1 MSGMIDLERVRRE
14 TGVTQD
20 RVYVNNARMS
30 PSPRPVLEAVQA
42 IQERAWREG
51 WMGLDQPGIMA
62 GARAA
67 VADLIGARG
76 AEIAITQSAS
86 YSINLIANGLD
97 WRAGENIVI
106 TELAYRSVAMSLLR
120 ASKERGLEVRVVP
133 APDLLLRPEEFQRYL
148 DHRTRLVVAT
158 MQPMFCG
165 VPQPVAEIGR
175 VVREHSDALYCINAT
190 QAVGQR
196 PIDVRAFDCDFLF
209 GTARK
214 WLRGPRGVGF
224 LYVREQLIPQLRPTN
239 LGYPASLWTGPQS
252 YQIVESIDRLHLGDY
267 PYPSLVELT
276 EAVRYAMNVGVEQIY
291 QRNQHLGKAARLA
304 LREVP
309 GLELYDLT
317 HGVMGTVPVN
327 VRGVPAE
334 AAVAKL
340 EQRGIIAC
348 VAYEEN
354 ALLGLRKIGQRELI
368 RISLHY
374 YNTEAEIERLAT
386 ALGEIAIEGGR

>member
-1 MSGMIDLERVRRE
+1 MSAMIDLERVRLD

-20 RVYVNNARMS
+20 KIYVNNARMS
-30 PSPRPVLEAVQA
+30 PLPRPVLDAVQT

-62 GARAA
+62 GARTA
-67 VADLIGARG
+67 VADLIGASA

-86 YSINLIANGLD
+86 YSINLIANGID
-97 WRAGENIVI
+97 WQAGENIVI

-120 ASKERGLEVRVVP
+120 AAKERGLEVRVVP
-133 APDLLLRPEEFQRYL
+133 APDLLLRPEDFANYL
-148 DHRTRLVVAT
+148 DKRTRLVVAT

-175 VVREHSDALYCINAT
+175 VVREHSNALYCINAT

-196 PIDVRAFDCDFLF
+196 PIDVQAFDCDFLF

-214 WLRGPRGVGF
+214 WLRGPRGIGF
-224 LYVREQLIPQLRPTN
+224 LYVREKLIPQLRPTYM
-239 LGYPASLWTGPQS
+239 GYPASLWTGPQT
-252 YQIVESIDRLHLGDY
+252 YRVVDTIDRLHLGDY

-276 EAVRYAMNVGVEQIY
+276 GAIRYAMDVGVEQIY
-291 QRNQHLGKAARLA
+291 QRNQQLGKAARLA
-304 LREVP
+304 LKEVR
-309 GLELYDLT
+309 GLELYDLA

-327 VRGVPAE
+327 VRGVAAE
-334 AAVAKL
+334 TVVAKL
-340 EQRGIIAC
+340 DQRGIIAC

-354 ALLGLRKIGQRELI
+354 ALLGLRKIGQPELI

-374 YNTEAEIERLAT
+374 YNTEAEIEQLAK
-386 ALGEIAIEGGR
+386 ALGEIAIEASR

>member
-1 MSGMIDLERVRRE
+1 MSGMINLEQVRLE

-30 PSPRPVLEAVQA
+30 PPPRPVLEAVHA

-97 WRAGENIVI
+97 WQPGENILI

-120 ASKERGLEVRVVP
+120 AAKERGLEVRVVP

-148 DHRTRLVVAT
+148 DNRTRLVVAT

-175 VVREHSDALYCINAT
+175 VVREHSNALYCINAT
-190 QAVGQR
+190 QAVGQC
-196 PIDVRAFDCDFLF
+196 PIDVRTFDCDLLF

-224 LYVREQLIPQLRPTN
+224 LYVREPLIPQLRPTYM
-239 LGYPASLWTGPQS
+239 GYPASLWTGRQR
-252 YQIVESIDRLHLGDY
+252 YQVVESIDRLHLGDY

-276 EAVRYAMNVGVEQIY
+276 AAVRYATTVGVEQIC
-291 QRNQHLGKAARLA
+291 QRNQHLGRTARLA

-334 AAVAKL
+334 DAVAKL

-354 ALLGLRKIGQRELI
+354 ALLGLRKIGQRDLV

-374 YNTEAEIERLAT
+374 YNTEAEIEGLAT
-386 ALGEIAIEGGR
+386 ALGEIAAEGGR

>member
-1 MSGMIDLERVRRE
+1 MINLERVRLE

-30 PSPRPVLEAVQA
+30 PPPRPVLEAVQA
-42 IQERAWREG
+42 ILERAWREG

-67 VADLIGARG
+67 VANLIGARG

-97 WRAGENIVI
+97 WQAGENIVI

-120 ASKERGLEVRVVP
+120 AAKERGLEVRVVP

-148 DHRTRLVVAT
+148 DNRTRLVVAT

-175 VVREHSDALYCINAT
+175 VVREHSNALYCINAT

-196 PIDVRAFDCDFLF
+196 PIDVRTLDCDFLF

-224 LYVREQLIPQLRPTN
+224 LYVREQLIPQLRPTYM
-239 LGYPASLWTGPQS
+239 GYPASLWTGPQS
-252 YQIVESIDRLHLGDY
+252 YQVVESIDRLHLGDY
-267 PYPSLVELT
+267 PYPALVELT
-276 EAVRYAMNVGVEQIY
+276 EAVRYAMAVGVEQIY
-291 QRNQHLGKAARLA
+291 QRNQHLGKAARVA
-304 LREVP
+304 LQEVP
-309 GLELYDLT
+309 GLEIYDLT

-354 ALLGLRKIGQRELI
+354 ALLGLRNIGQRELI

-386 ALGEIAIEGGR
+386 ALGKIATEGGR